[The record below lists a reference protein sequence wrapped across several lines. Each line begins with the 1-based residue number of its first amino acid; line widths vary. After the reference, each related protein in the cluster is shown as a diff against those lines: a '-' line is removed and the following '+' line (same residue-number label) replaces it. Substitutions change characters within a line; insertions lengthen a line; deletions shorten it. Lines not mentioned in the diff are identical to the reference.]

1 MIGQTAPLTGILE
14 NRALLDSIVEQYGT
28 PVYVYAADRIR
39 ENVRAVMEGLDQH
52 LPAHQLYYAIKAN
65 QNLALLRVMQQAYP
79 DMGVDCSTRGELSLA
94 LRAGLDS
101 ARLIYT
107 GNYESYE
114 DLEYALTTGLPINFD
129 DVTSY
134 QRCREIRMPESVSFR
149 VNPGSGRGAYPG
161 ITTAGKGVKFGVPLD
176 RVRDAYQQAIND
188 GVEHFGIHTMVGSG
202 ILDGEYFAWNCDRIL
217 EIAEELQED
226 LGIDF
231 EYVDLGGGFGIPY
244 QEDESPMDTGELFA
258 GVGEVVRRYYTPENS
273 PLIAYELGRYLIGDA
288 GFILAR
294 VLGTKEND
302 TYFAGLD
309 IGMNGLL
316 RPALYDA
323 YHRVVPL
330 GEAAGRMHRQTEI
343 TGQICENTDRIA
355 RNRTLPELRT
365 GDRVAILDTGAYGF
379 CLANQYNGLPL
390 PAEVLIDGEDHYL
403 IRERE
408 SLDDLNR
415 NVRIPDF
422 LT

>member
-1 MIGQTAPLTGILE
+1 
-14 NRALLDSIVEQYGT
+14 
-28 PVYVYAADRIR
+28 
-39 ENVRAVMEGLDQH
+39 
-52 LPAHQLYYAIKAN
+52 
-65 QNLALLRVMQQAYP
+65 
-79 DMGVDCSTRGELSLA
+79 
-94 LRAGLDS
+94 
-101 ARLIYT
+101 
-107 GNYESYE
+107 
-114 DLEYALTTGLPINFD
+114 
-129 DVTSY
+129 
-134 QRCREIRMPESVSFR
+134 
-149 VNPGSGRGAYPG
+149 
-161 ITTAGKGVKFGVPLD
+161 
-176 RVRDAYQQAIND
+176 
-188 GVEHFGIHTMVGSG
+188 
-202 ILDGEYFAWNCDRIL
+202 
-217 EIAEELQED
+217 
-226 LGIDF
+226 
-231 EYVDLGGGFGIPY
+231 
-244 QEDESPMDTGELFA
+244 MDTGELFA